1 VRILGIDPGSVCT
14 GWGVIEENER
24 EVQILASGEI
34 RAGRGKL
41 TKRLA
46 SIYEH
51 LVEVVETHQPDVAA
65 VEEVFHARNTKS
77 ALILGQARGVA
88 LLAIGLAGV
97 EIHEYSPRTVKQT
110 VTGHGGADKRQMQ
123 RMIAATLG
131 EAPDSLDASDALA
144 VALCHSRRLS
154 DPARQKGGGES

>member
-1 VRILGIDPGSVCT
+1 MRILGIDPGSICT
-14 GWGVIEENER
+14 GWGVIEEHEQGIK
-24 EVQILASGEI
+24 VLASGEI
-34 RAGRGKL
+34 RVGRGKL
-41 TKRLA
+41 AKRLA

-51 LVEVVETHQPDVAA
+51 LVEVVETHRPDVAA

-77 ALILGQARGVA
+77 ALVLGQARGVV
-88 LLAIGLAGV
+88 LLAVGLAGV

-110 VTGHGGADKRQMQ
+110 VTGHGGADKRQIQ

-144 VALCHSRRLS
+144 VALCHSRWLS
-154 DPARQKGGGES
+154 DPARQKGDGES